1 MALNHARIPATLD
14 EARQMA
20 EYNERI
26 IETSD
31 SLHDIARARRM
42 LANVV
47 PHLERLERQAAAAA
61 ARVEARED
69 QDDYQ
74 VVWSGAISRQTGLQ
88 PSEVG
93 RR

>member
-31 SLHDIARARRM
+31 SLQRISRARRM

-47 PHLERLERQAAAAA
+47 PHLERLERQSAAEA
-61 ARVEARED
+61 ARAEVRED
-69 QDDYQ
+69 QTDYE
-74 VVWSGAISRQTGLQ
+74 VVWSGAICRQTGLQ